1 MNTEANIALKTELED
16 LKVEFEEISPL
27 LTDIEN
33 REIFVN
39 QRIADIDSKIGNINT
54 ELDELNKDI
63 ERLTF
68 SGDTYDLMLAT
79 ACGVFTGIIDA
90 IFVGELGL
98 FINAGDASKE
108 HFEETMGDVH
118 KSFNEFI
125 MNYAKK
131 KGYEGK
137 SLKGA
142 IAFLEDKFPVAQ
154 DNIWSGNHISS
165 AKSHHLDDLA
175 HHPSLVGLLAAIL
188 VEYLGLAAFSSKDG
202 SFHVLFVKPNKEALI
217 KLLGAIIISGFIKW
231 LINLV
236 ERKTHEYDIDLPKP
250 IQMLIEKL
258 YLAPVALTILKSL
271 SNWAGHLVS
280 DMGGSKNTPGGG
292 MGIPGLFLSLLKEI
306 SALPILKDS
315 NLPKVVNDLY
325 LKTKDSPLTH
335 KLDLRTEMAVVKE
348 QAAPIII
355 NEVLVRS
362 IFFIRHLINET
373 TDKKINEID
382 WTKVVPFY
390 NRTIVR
396 MMTVASGTFTAVDVI
411 DAAAETALKHP
422 EACSSIPSFVGCMLM
437 RINFVGIGR
446 FAIAITTDVAMG
458 IKKVRKQEERAA
470 ITQQMLLYTEAKLF
484 YRCADS
490 SLKMSE
496 IKVQEKNMYDEEG
509 AMWIQVGNTADNFC
523 NLYQIAHSVG
533 VYYVKTINEINSSF
547 NVIEKDIVDLK
558 ETNPDFIAALCKRL
572 D

>member
-1 MNTEANIALKTELED
+1 MNNEINIALKTELED
-16 LKVEFEEISPL
+16 LEVEYEEISPL
-27 LTDIEN
+27 LTNIE
-33 REIFVN
+33 RRDIFVN
-39 QRIADIDSKIGNINT
+39 QRIVEIDSKIIKINT
-54 ELDELNKDI
+54 ELDEYNRDI

-90 IFVGELGL
+90 IFIGELGL
-98 FINAGDASKE
+98 FINAEEASKD
-108 HFEETMGDVH
+108 HFEKTMGDVH

-131 KGYEGK
+131 KGYEGN

-142 IAFLEDKFPVAQ
+142 IAYLEDKFPVAQ
-154 DNIWSGNHISS
+154 DNIWSGKHISS
-165 AKSHHLDDLA
+165 TKSHHLDDLA
-175 HHPSLVGLLAAIL
+175 HHPSLVGLLAAIF

-202 SFHVLFVKPNKEALI
+202 SFHILFVKPNKEAII

-271 SNWAGHLVS
+271 SNWVGHLVS

-315 NLPKVVNDLY
+315 NLPKVLNNLY

-335 KLDLRTEMAVVKE
+335 KLDLRTEIAVVKE
-348 QAAPIII
+348 QAPPIII

-362 IFFIRHLINET
+362 IFFVRHLINET
-373 TDKKINEID
+373 TNKTINEID

-458 IKKVRKQEERAA
+458 IKKIRKQEERAA
-470 ITQQMLLYTEAKLF
+470 IMQKMLLFTDAKLF
-484 YRCADS
+484 YRCADLN
-490 SLKMSE
+490 LKISE
-496 IKVQEKNMYDEEG
+496 IKIQEKIMYDEEG
-509 AMWIQVGNTADNFC
+509 AMWIQLGNTTDSFC

-533 VYYVKTINEINSSF
+533 VYYVKTTNEINSSF
-547 NVIEKDIVDLK
+547 NAIEKDIGDLK
-558 ETNPDFIAALCKRL
+558 ETNPDFVAALCKRL